1 MQKRPFGQTDEMLS
15 IIGFG
20 GILVTNTEQSEANQ
34 LARYAFDQG
43 INYYDVAPAY
53 GNAEER
59 LGPAICDFRSD
70 IFLACKTGK
79 RSKVEA
85 LSELHQSLEKLE
97 TDYFDLYQLHAMS
110 SDSDLEQVL
119 AVDGAMEALIE
130 AKAKGIV
137 RHLGFSAHSV
147 DIAVRLMDQFD
158 FDSVLFP
165 VNWVNYFEGN
175 FGPQVIEKAQQKGV
189 ARLALKGMAKRQWSE
204 SEDRSQ
210 FSKCWY
216 APVKS
221 VDEAKLALRF
231 TLTQP
236 ISSAIPPG
244 ESSLFDWALEVGRE
258 FTPVST
264 EEIEILKKM
273 AVGQAPIFQHVA

>member
-1 MQKRPFGQTDEMLS
+1 MQKRPFGRTEDMIS

-20 GILVTNTEQSEANQ
+20 GILVTNTEQSEANKIS
-34 LARYAFDQG
+34 RYAFDQG

-59 LGPAICDFRSD
+59 LGPAIQDFRSN

-85 LSELHQSLEKLE
+85 LAELHQSLEKLK

-119 AVDGAMEALIE
+119 SVGGAMEALIE
-130 AKAKGIV
+130 ARDKGIV

-147 DIAVRLMDQFD
+147 EVAVRLMDQFD

-165 VNWVNYFEGN
+165 VNWVNYFEGD
-175 FGPQVIEKAQQKGV
+175 FGPQVVEKAQQKGV
-189 ARLALKGMAKRQWSE
+189 TRLALKGMAKRKWSE
-204 SEDRSQ
+204 DEDRSA

-216 APVKS
+216 APVRNE
-221 VDEAKLALRF
+221 DEAKLALRF
-231 TLTQP
+231 TLSQP
-236 ISSAIPPG
+236 ITSAIPPG
-244 ESSLFDWALEVGRE
+244 ESALFDWALDVGRE
-258 FTPVST
+258 FIPVT
-264 EEIEILKKM
+264 KEEIETLKDL
-273 AVGQAPIFQHVA
+273 AIGQDPIFQHVA

>member
-1 MQKRPFGQTDEMLS
+1 MQKRPFGQTKEMIS

-20 GILVTNTEQSEANQ
+20 GILVTNTEQSEANKIS
-34 LARYAFDQG
+34 RYAFDQG

-59 LGPAICDFRSD
+59 LGPAIQDFRSN

-85 LSELHQSLEKLE
+85 LAELHQSLEKLK

-119 AVDGAMEALIE
+119 SVGGAMEALIE
-130 AKAKGIV
+130 ARDKGIV

-147 DIAVRLMDQFD
+147 EVAVRLMDQFD

-165 VNWVNYFEGN
+165 VNWVNYFEGD
-175 FGPQVIEKAQQKGV
+175 FGPQVVEKAQQKGV
-189 ARLALKGMAKRQWSE
+189 TRLALKGMAKRKWSE
-204 SEDRSQ
+204 GEDRSA

-216 APVKS
+216 APVRNE
-221 VDEAKLALRF
+221 DEAKLALRF
-231 TLTQP
+231 ALSQP
-236 ISSAIPPG
+236 ITSAIPPG
-244 ESSLFDWALEVGRE
+244 ESALFDWALDVGRE
-258 FTPVST
+258 FIPVT
-264 EEIEILKKM
+264 KEEIETLKDL
-273 AVGQAPIFQHVA
+273 AIGQDPIFQHVA

>member
-1 MQKRPFGQTDEMLS
+1 MQKRPFGRTEDMIS

-20 GILVTNTEQSEANQ
+20 GILVTNTEQSEANKIS
-34 LARYAFDQG
+34 RYAFDQG

-59 LGPAICDFRSD
+59 LGPAIQDFRSN

-85 LSELHQSLEKLE
+85 LAELHQSLEKLK

-119 AVDGAMEALIE
+119 SVGGAMEALIE
-130 AKAKGIV
+130 ARDKGIV

-147 DIAVRLMDQFD
+147 EVAVRLMDQFD

-165 VNWVNYFEGN
+165 VNWVNYFEGD
-175 FGPQVIEKAQQKGV
+175 FGPQVVEKAQQKGV
-189 ARLALKGMAKRQWSE
+189 TRLALKGMAKCKWSE
-204 SEDRSQ
+204 GEDRSA

-216 APVKS
+216 APVRNE
-221 VDEAKLALRF
+221 DEAKLALRF
-231 TLTQP
+231 TLSQP
-236 ISSAIPPG
+236 ITSAIPPG
-244 ESSLFDWALEVGRE
+244 ESALFDWALDVGRE
-258 FTPVST
+258 FIPVT
-264 EEIEILKKM
+264 KEEIETLKDL
-273 AVGQAPIFQHVA
+273 AIGQDPIFQHVA